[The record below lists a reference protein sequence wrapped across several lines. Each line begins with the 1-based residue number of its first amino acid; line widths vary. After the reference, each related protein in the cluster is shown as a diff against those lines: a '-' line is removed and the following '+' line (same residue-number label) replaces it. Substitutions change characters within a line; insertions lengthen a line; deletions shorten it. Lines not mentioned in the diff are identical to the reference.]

1 VVTFLDGGKI
11 PSLLVENK
19 VDLFDDQNLEDL
31 NLKDFANNN
40 DFCGSF
46 KISAKTGL
54 NVSESMIFLIKT
66 IIKRI
71 EDMQSKKNEIPAVR
85 ESIVLEPERHTIASD
100 KKQRKKIRGC
110 CKI

>member
-1 VVTFLDGGKI
+1 MVTFLDGGKI

-71 EDMQSKKNEIPAVR
+71 EDMQSKGNEIPAVR
-85 ESIVLEPERHTIASD
+85 ESIVLEPERHTSAAD
-100 KKQRKKIRGC
+100 KQRKNIRGC
-110 CKI
+110 CII